1 MSVSF
6 ARRGV
11 AATAAAINS
20 GETSAL
26 AVMEETLAR
35 IAAYDAVQPQAWIS
49 RADPRRCAKPRVR
62 WTPASRR
69 AKRCRWRACPSR

>member
-1 MSVSF
+1 
-6 ARRGV
+6 
-11 AATAAAINS
+11 
-20 GETSAL
+20 
-26 AVMEETLAR
+26 MEETLAR

-69 AKRCRWRACPSR
+69 AKRCRWRACPLR